1 MEQLRMFLAIALS
14 FLVFFIWNIFF
25 VEKKMPDDQLQKQER
40 GLNQPQDKKTG
51 QPPGRKSGDEHTAAA
66 GDVRTFDGQPENRA
80 GRAGENSAAALPTPE
95 RQTARTFTIH
105 TRLYTVKVSE
115 NRAAFTS
122 FVLNNYRE
130 HNQPDSPL
138 KQLISDENKKGTYLV
153 DFEENEVSGLSDA
166 VFTCTHASE
175 TTDVTDAPR
184 ELVFNWRSKD
194 GVTIVKSYTFHP
206 DSYIIDFNVS
216 VKNEGDYPLQNNFSV
231 SLLKKME
238 EAKNSQY
245 GFTGPSGLINGQL
258 QEVEVDD
265 IEDDGRHE
273 GTVTWVAVQ
282 GRYFMSSLI
291 PTSEKDAAMKL
302 FVDSEQV
309 VEARYSKPIKPI
321 HPGTERGFNYE
332 IFMGPKSIEILQAA
346 NSELEKALSFGW
358 FDFISK
364 PCLKLMNFLYG
375 IIPNYGVDIIILTI
389 LIKILF
395 WPLGNK
401 SYKSMNEMKR
411 LQPLMADI
419 REKYKDDKKRMN
431 EEVMKLYKTYKINP
445 LGGCLPMVAQIPVFI
460 AFYQMLYGAIELRH
474 APFFGWITDLSA
486 PDRLFDFGVSIP
498 LMEPPYGIPVLTI
511 IMGATMFIQQK
522 LQPPAGDPTQAKMMM
537 MMPIVFT
544 VIFINFSSGLVLYWL
559 VNNILSIAQQYYVY
573 RKN

>member
-1 MEQLRMFLAIALS
+1 MDQVRMFLAIALS
-14 FLVFFIWNIFF
+14 FLVFFLWNIFF
-25 VEKKMPDDQLQKQER
+25 VEKEDPGKTEQKQGVTQQENMEATDRAPVEPEKKPDR
-40 GLNQPQDKKTG
+40 GFSDKDLKTTTSNKTIVD
-51 QPPGRKSGDEHTAAA
+51 RKAK
-66 GDVRTFDGQPENRA
+66 TFSVDTQLYSVKISEKR
-80 GRAGENSAAALPTPE
+80 AAL
-95 RQTARTFTIH
+95 
-105 TRLYTVKVSE
+105 
-115 NRAAFTS
+115 TS
-122 FVLNNYRE
+122 FVLKNFRENNS
-130 HNQPDSPL
+130 PDSPL
-138 KQLISDENKKGTYLV
+138 KEMMSEENEAGTYIV
-153 DFEENEVSGLSDA
+153 DFEGNEIPGLSNAFFSCDNA
-166 VFTCTHASE
+166 LE
-175 TTDVTDAPR
+175 TTEVTNKPFQ
-184 ELVFNWRSKD
+184 LVFSWLSKD
-194 GVTIVKSYTFHP
+194 ETEVQKTYTFYP
-206 DSYIIDFNVS
+206 DSYIIDFEVS
-216 VKNEGDYPLQNNFSV
+216 VKNRAEYPLQNNFSV
-231 SLLKKME
+231 SLFKKME
-238 EAKNSQY
+238 DNNGGRY
-245 GFTGPSGLINGQL
+245 GFTGPSGLINDQL
-258 QEVEVDD
+258 KEVEVDD
-265 IEDDGRHE
+265 IEDGENRFQ
-273 GTVTWVAVQ
+273 GTIKWIAVQ
-282 GRYFMSSLI
+282 DRYFISSLV
-291 PTSEKDAAMKL
+291 PKSDKKAEMNL
-302 FVDSEQV
+302 FVDGERV
-309 VEARYSKPIKPI
+309 VRARYSAPIKPI
-321 HPGTERGFNYE
+321 HPGTERLFGYE
-332 IFMGPKSIEILQAA
+332 IFMGPKSIEVLQKA
-346 NSELEKALSFGW
+346 NYDLEKALSFGW

-364 PCLKLMNFLYG
+364 PCLKLMNFLYDL
-375 IIPNYGVDIIILTI
+375 IPNYGIDIIILTI

-411 LQPLMADI
+411 LQPLMAEI

-486 PDRLFDFGVSIP
+486 PDRLFDFGSFGVAIP